1 MAEFIYEKYN
11 NDEEFKKDL
20 SNNRN
25 KHNSFILKSEIESFG
40 IHNRVKENEGCCWF
54 KFIIFYKI
62 IYFIFYNNCNIWCI
76 YYNNFIF

>member
-11 NDEEFKKDL
+11 NDEEFEKNL
-20 SNNRN
+20 SNYNSN
-25 KHNSFILKSEIESFG
+25 KNGSFLLKSEIKSEIESFG

-62 IYFIFYNNCNIWCI
+62 IYFIFYNNCNIWYI
-76 YYNNFIF
+76 Y

>member
-11 NDEEFKKDL
+11 NDEEFKKNL

-40 IHNRVKENEGCCWF
+40 IHNHIKANEVCCWF
-54 KFIIFYKI
+54 NFIIFYKI
-62 IYFIFYNNCNIWCI
+62 IYFIFYNNCNIWYI
-76 YYNNFIF
+76 Y